1 MGKLEERNKKKLRR
15 ENLQRIILQSVAT
28 AGILSVGLV
37 APNVIGA
44 MNKLGLL
51 PKIREKEYVS
61 SSAVKLVRRGL
72 LEFKGRYYQLT
83 KEGEKVL
90 RKWELADYSLRKP
103 KKWDGKWRMIIF
115 DIPEKKR
122 KVRKQISTL
131 FNQAGLHR
139 LQDSVWVYP
148 YDCEDIIGLLKTDF
162 GIGKDLLY
170 VIANEIENDKHLR
183 SEFGLL
189 NS

>member
-1 MGKLEERNKKKLRR
+1 
-15 ENLQRIILQSVAT
+15 
-28 AGILSVGLV
+28 
-37 APNVIGA
+37 
-44 MNKLGLL
+44 
-51 PKIREKEYVS
+51 
-61 SSAVKLVRRGL
+61 
-72 LEFKGRYYQLT
+72 KGRYYQLT

-90 RKWELADYSLRKP
+90 RKWELADYSLRRP

-122 KVRKQISTL
+122 GVRKQITML
-131 FNQAGLHR
+131 FNQAGFYR

-148 YDCEDIIGLLKTDF
+148 YDCEDVIGLLKTDF

-170 VIANEIENDKHLR
+170 VIANEIENDRHLR
-183 SEFGLL
+183 HEFGL

>member
-61 SSAVKLVRRGL
+61 SSAAKLVRRGL

-103 KKWDGKWRMIIF
+103 KKWDEKWRVVIF
-115 DIPEKKR
+115 DVPEKYKSSR
-122 KVRKQISTL
+122 ERFRRILQK
-131 FNQAGLHR
+131 AGFLR
-139 LQDSVWVYP
+139 LQDSVWVHP
-148 YDCEDIIGLLKTDF
+148 YECEELVTFMRKELKLGGSVLYLIVEGLEGETKVREYFKL
-162 GIGKDLLY
+162 
-170 VIANEIENDKHLR
+170 
-183 SEFGLL
+183 
-189 NS
+189 